1 MGQTFTDSEWKAQI
15 KLKPELRTNNT
26 FSVIGE
32 YCEAKPYIDD
42 NVEIKLFYV
51 KDNTSIK
58 IATPSYISYTYP
70 VFRFFSD
77 KKIINITQQSA
88 DNSYGIISL
97 TPDYDTFNETKFKLQ
112 VKDASELD
120 EKFSD
125 TGLIIQFRI
134 VKDTI
139 VTPLGFTASEKP
151 DSTSSYSS
159 SINWRLGTDLD
170 KRFSIK
176 IQNGFLDSALD
187 IKAGITQVEPEN
199 CYPTL
204 YRNFKNNPYNISDY
218 SVLDVSTVTKGC
230 DSNTGKNRDGIVYYF
245 DLKDLGLTTIV
256 GSTSINLDDYCY
268 FRGGFNNT
276 YKLFNT
282 NKISDDYC
290 SIQFTNNLYVVTN
303 PVKTITAYEY
313 ETVSLRCT
321 GGLQSGTAQR
331 LTFTWQKQAPGT
343 SNWVQVY
350 SQTTNS
356 AVNSSS
362 TYNISNPTI
371 KDSGTSYR
379 CIISYFDSSG
389 GSESVTTT
397 ISKLTVK
404 QASLN
409 IKSFEAFSV
418 NADKSLSPATEL
430 YNYSNVKFVC
440 KWNDL
445 PAIYKGSKSNL
456 AIEWQFKRDNTWKTV
471 SSSDIDFDRV
481 NAVSSIT
488 VQDIYYSQKTIAAK
502 AKLKLTY
509 SEGDK
514 TYTISEVSTSELSLS
529 VKEPKIS
536 SALTTTPV
544 ITKIKT
550 NDEGIIQFN
559 TNFIT
564 TLTYSNILV
573 DDSES
578 NTVLNQKC
586 VVEYMVLFYQNNYP
600 FKVFNFKGAAGDWQV
615 QEISEFKAA
624 NAKDT
629 SQMLQ
634 KTFDPVKHT
643 LTFKLTWNNNF
654 SSEDGGLQSIKN
666 NTNIKIRVKTRYKHS
681 GADNDFTEI
690 VSENDMVAWE
700 SDKVILDVKSDTAII
715 QKDTNGMATAISI
728 DKGEAFELNVNT
740 VPVIDTETDQV
751 VWCIDGDAIALEKD
765 GKAITDKEAFENEVH
780 GILNKNDTGQY
791 INWYVQEASD
801 KQNNKTISVK
811 FKKDVGV

>member
-1 MGQTFTDSEWKAQI
+1 MGQTFTDSNWKAQI

-32 YCEAKPYIDD
+32 YCEAKPYTDGD
-42 NVEIKLFYV
+42 TEIKLFYV

-70 VFRFFSD
+70 RFRLVSP
-77 KKIINITQQSA
+77 KKTINITQQSA

-97 TPDYDTFNETKFKLQ
+97 TPDYNTFNETKFELQ
-112 VKDASELD
+112 VKDYSEVT
-120 EKFSD
+120 EKFEN

-139 VTPLGFTASEKP
+139 VTPLGFTTSKKP

-159 SINWRLGTDLD
+159 SVNWRLGTNLD
-170 KRFSIK
+170 KRFGIK
-176 IQNGFLDSALD
+176 IQNGFLDSDLD
-187 IKAGITQVEPEN
+187 KKAGIIQVEPKD

-218 SVLDVSTVTKGC
+218 SILDVSGTDKGYYN
-230 DSNTGKNRDGIVYYF
+230 DKNGNGIVYYF
-245 DLKDLGLTTIV
+245 DLKDLGLSAIT
-256 GSTSINLDDYCY
+256 GSTFANPDDYCY
-268 FRGGFNNT
+268 FKGSFNNT
-276 YKLFNT
+276 NKLFNT
-282 NKISDDYC
+282 NKISDAYC

-303 PVKTITAYEY
+303 PVKSITAYEY
-313 ETVSLRCT
+313 ETVSLSCT

-331 LTFTWQKQAPGT
+331 LTFTWQKQAAGT

-350 SQTTNS
+350 TQTSNN
-356 AVNSSS
+356 AVNPSS
-362 TYNISNPTI
+362 TYTISNPTI

-379 CIISYFDSSG
+379 CIISYSNSSG
-389 GSESVTTT
+389 GLESVTTT

-404 QASLN
+404 RASLN
-409 IKSFEAFSV
+409 IKSFDAFSV
-418 NADKSLSPATEL
+418 NADNSLTPATEL
-430 YNYSNVKFVC
+430 YNYSNVKFIC

-445 PAIYKGSKSNL
+445 PDIYKGSNSNL

-471 SSSDIDFDRV
+471 GSSDIDFDRA
-481 NAVSSIT
+481 NAVSSII

-509 SEGDK
+509 SEGGK

-544 ITKIKT
+544 ITKVKT
-550 NDEGIIQFN
+550 NDDGIIQFN

-573 DDSES
+573 DESKS
-578 NTVLNQKC
+578 NTVLDKKC
-586 VVEYMVLFYQNNYP
+586 VVEYMVLFYQNNNP
-600 FKVFNFKGAAGDWQV
+600 FKVFNFEGAAGDWQA

-624 NAKDT
+624 DENDK
-629 SQMLQ
+629 SQILQ
-634 KTFDPVKHT
+634 KTFDKDKHT
-643 LTFKLTWNNNF
+643 LTFKLSWNNNF
-654 SSEDGGLQSIKN
+654 SSTAGGLQPITN
-666 NTNIKIRVKTRYKHS
+666 YTNIKVRVKTRYKHS
-681 GADNDFTEI
+681 GANDDFTEI

-700 SDKVILDVKSDTAII
+700 SDKAIIDVVSDTAIV
-715 QKDTNGMATAISI
+715 QRDENGIATAISI
-728 DKGEAFELNVNT
+728 DKREAFGLNVNT
-740 VPVIDTETDQV
+740 VPVIDKETDQV
-751 VWCIDGDAIALEKD
+751 VWCIDGEV
-765 GKAITDKEAFENEVH
+765 TDKETFENEVH

-801 KQNNKTISVK
+801 KQNNKAISVK
-811 FKKDVGV
+811 FKKDIGA

>member
-1 MGQTFTDSEWKAQI
+1 MGQTFTDSNWKAQI

-32 YCEAKPYIDD
+32 YCEAKPYTDGD
-42 NVEIKLFYV
+42 TEIKLFYV

-70 VFRFFSD
+70 RFRLISP
-77 KKIINITQQSA
+77 KKTINITQQSA

-97 TPDYDTFNETKFKLQ
+97 TPDYDTFNETKFELQ
-112 VKDASELD
+112 VKDYSEVT
-120 EKFSD
+120 EKFEN

-139 VTPLGFTASEKP
+139 VTPLGFTTSNPPSSA
-151 DSTSSYSS
+151 SSYNSS
-159 SINWRLGTDLD
+159 VNWRLEPSLD
-170 KRFSIK
+170 KRFGIK
-176 IQNGFLDSALD
+176 IQNGFLNSKLD
-187 IKAGITQVEPEN
+187 KKAGIIQVKPKD

-218 SVLDVSTVTKGC
+218 SILDVSTATKGYYP
-230 DSNTGKNRDGIVYYF
+230 DTYENGSEIVYYF
-245 DLKDLGLTTIV
+245 DFKDLGLTTIT
-256 GSTSINLDDYCY
+256 GNTSVNPNDYCY
-268 FRGGFNNT
+268 FKSSFNNT
-276 YKLFNT
+276 NKLFNT

-313 ETVSLRCT
+313 ETVSLSCT

-331 LTFTWQKQAPGT
+331 LTFTWQKQASGT

-350 SQTTNS
+350 TQTSDNV
-356 AVNSSS
+356 VNPSS
-362 TYNISNPTI
+362 TYAISNPTI
-371 KDSGTSYR
+371 NDSGTSYR
-379 CIISYFDSSG
+379 CIISYSNSSG
-389 GSESVTTT
+389 GSELVTTT

-418 NADKSLSPATEL
+418 NADNSLTPTTEL

-445 PAIYKGSKSNL
+445 PDIYKGSKSNL
-456 AIEWQFKRDNTWKTV
+456 AIEWQFKRDNTWQTV
-471 SSSDIDFDRV
+471 GSSDIDFDRT

-488 VQDIYYSQKTIAAK
+488 VGGIYYSQKTIAAI

-509 SEGDK
+509 SEGNK
-514 TYTISEVSTSELSLS
+514 TYTISEASTPELSLP

-544 ITKIKT
+544 ITKVKT
-550 NDEGIIQFN
+550 NDDGIIQFN

-573 DDSES
+573 DDSNA
-578 NTVLNQKC
+578 NTVLDQKC
-586 VVEYMVLFYQNNYP
+586 VVEYMVLFYQNNNP
-600 FKVFNFKGAAGDWQV
+600 FKVFNFKGIAGDWQV
-615 QEISEFKAA
+615 QEISEFKAT
-624 NAKDT
+624 NVEDT
-629 SQMLQ
+629 SQILL

-654 SSEDGGLQSIKN
+654 SSAAGGLQPITN

-681 GADNDFTEI
+681 GAPDDFTEI
-690 VSENDMVAWE
+690 VSENNMVAWE
-700 SDKVILDVKSDTAII
+700 SDKVILDVKSDTATI
-715 QKDTNGMATAISI
+715 QKDTNGMVTAISI
-728 DKGEAFELNVNT
+728 DKREAFGLNVNT
-740 VPVIDTETDQV
+740 VPVIDKETDQV
-751 VWCIDGDAIALEKD
+751 VWCIDGVV
-765 GKAITDKEAFENEVH
+765 TDKDTFENEVH

>member
-1 MGQTFTDSEWKAQI
+1 MGQTFTDSKWKAQI

-32 YCEAKPYIDD
+32 YCEARPYIDGD
-42 NVEIKLFYV
+42 TEIKLFYV
-51 KDNTSIK
+51 KNNTSIK

-70 VFRFFSD
+70 VFRLVSP
-77 KKIINITQQSA
+77 KKTINITQQSA

-97 TPDYDTFNETKFKLQ
+97 TPDYDTFNETKFELQ
-112 VKDASELD
+112 VKDASEAID
-120 EKFSD
+120 KFKD
-125 TGLIIQFRI
+125 ARLRIQFRI

-151 DSTSSYSS
+151 DSTSSYNSS
-159 SINWRLGTDLD
+159 ANWRLGTDLD
-170 KRFSIK
+170 KRFGIK
-176 IQNGFLDSALD
+176 IQNGFLVSELD
-187 IKAGITQVEPEN
+187 EKAGITQVKPEN

-218 SVLDVSTVTKGC
+218 SILDVSTATKGYYT
-230 DSNTGKNRDGIVYYF
+230 DTDKNGGGIVYYF
-245 DLKDLGLTTIV
+245 DLKNLGLTTIT
-256 GSTSINLDDYCY
+256 GSTSINSNDYCY
-268 FRGGFNNT
+268 LKGSFNNT
-276 YKLFNT
+276 NKLFNT

-290 SIQFTNNLYVVTN
+290 SIQFTKNLRVVSN
-303 PVKTITAYEY
+303 PGKTITAYEY
-313 ETVSLRCT
+313 QTVTLSCT
-321 GGLQSGTAQR
+321 GGLQSGGPR
-331 LTFTWQKQAPGT
+331 KLTFTWQKQAPRT

-350 SQTTNS
+350 TQTS
-356 AVNSSS
+356 GSIVNPTS
-362 TYNISNPTI
+362 TYTISNPTI
-371 KDSGTSYR
+371 NDSGTSYR
-379 CIISYFDSSG
+379 CIISYSDSED

-397 ISKLTVK
+397 ISKLTVI

-418 NADKSLSPATEL
+418 NADDNSLSPATEL

-445 PAIYKGSKSNL
+445 PDIYKGSNSNL

-471 SSSDIDFDRV
+471 GSSDIDFNRKD
-481 NAVSSIT
+481 AVSSIT
-488 VQDIYYSQKTIAAK
+488 VGDIYYSQKTIAAK

-509 SEGDK
+509 SEGGK
-514 TYTISEVSTSELSLS
+514 TYTISEVSTPELSLP

-544 ITKIKT
+544 ITKVKT

-578 NTVLNQKC
+578 NTVLDQKC
-586 VVEYMVLFYQNNYP
+586 VVEYMVLFYQNNNP
-600 FKVFNFKGAAGDWQV
+600 FKVFNFKKAAGDWQV

-629 SQMLQ
+629 SQKLE
-634 KTFDPVKHT
+634 KFFDQNEHT
-643 LTFKLTWNNNF
+643 LTFKLIWNNNF
-654 SSEDGGLQSIKN
+654 SSAAGGLKPITN

-681 GADNDFTEI
+681 GANDDFTEI

-728 DKGEAFELNVNT
+728 DKSEAFEINVNT
-740 VPVIDTETDQV
+740 VPVIDKKTDQV
-751 VWCIDGDAIALEKD
+751 VWCIDGIV
-765 GKAITDKEAFENEVH
+765 TDKEAFENEVH

>member
-1 MGQTFTDSEWKAQI
+1 MGQTFTDSNWKAQI

-32 YCEAKPYIDD
+32 YCEAKPYTDGD
-42 NVEIKLFYV
+42 TEIKLFYV

-70 VFRFFSD
+70 VFRLVSP
-77 KKIINITQQSA
+77 KKTINITQQSA

-97 TPDYDTFNETKFKLQ
+97 TPDYNTFNETKFELQ
-112 VKDASELD
+112 VKDYSEVT
-120 EKFSD
+120 EEFTN

-139 VTPLGFTASEKP
+139 VTPLGFTTSDKP

-159 SINWRLGTDLD
+159 SVNWRLGTDLD
-170 KRFSIK
+170 KRFGIK
-176 IQNGFLDSALD
+176 IQNGFLDSDLD
-187 IKAGITQVEPEN
+187 KKAGIIQVEPKD

-218 SVLDVSTVTKGC
+218 SILDVSGTDKGYYN
-230 DSNTGKNRDGIVYYF
+230 DKNGGGIVYYF
-245 DLKDLGLTTIV
+245 NLKDLGLSTIT
-256 GSTSINLDDYCY
+256 GSASANPDDYCY
-268 FRGGFNNT
+268 FKGSFNNT
-276 YKLFNT
+276 NKLFNT
-282 NKISDDYC
+282 NKISDAYC

-303 PVKTITAYEY
+303 PVKSITAYEY
-313 ETVSLRCT
+313 ETVSLSCT

-331 LTFTWQKQAPGT
+331 LTFTWQKQAAGT

-350 SQTTNS
+350 TQTSNN
-356 AVNSSS
+356 AVNPSS
-362 TYNISNPTI
+362 TYTISNPTI

-379 CIISYFDSSG
+379 CIISYSNSSG

-418 NADKSLSPATEL
+418 NADNSLTPATEL

-445 PAIYKGSKSNL
+445 PDIYKGSNSNL
-456 AIEWQFKRDNTWKTV
+456 AIEWQFKRDNTWKTIG
-471 SSSDIDFDRV
+471 SSDIDFDRA
-481 NAVSSIT
+481 NAISSII
-488 VQDIYYSQKTIAAK
+488 VKDIYYSQKNIAAK

-509 SEGDK
+509 SEGGK
-514 TYTISEVSTSELSLS
+514 TYIISEVSTSELSLS

-544 ITKIKT
+544 ITKVKT

-573 DDSES
+573 DES
-578 NTVLNQKC
+578 NANTVLDQKC
-586 VVEYMVLFYQNNYP
+586 VVEYMVLFYQNNNP
-600 FKVFNFKGAAGDWQV
+600 FKVFNFNGPAGDWQV

-624 NAKDT
+624 DENDK
-629 SQMLQ
+629 SQILQ
-634 KTFDPVKHT
+634 KTFDKDKHT
-643 LTFKLTWNNNF
+643 LTFKLSWNNNF
-654 SSEDGGLQSIKN
+654 SSTAGGLQPITN
-666 NTNIKIRVKTRYKHS
+666 YTNIKVRVKTRYKHS

-690 VSENDMVAWE
+690 ISENDMVAWE
-700 SDKVILDVKSDTAII
+700 SDKVILDVESDTAIV
-715 QKDTNGMATAISI
+715 QRDENGMVTAISI
-728 DKGEAFELNVNT
+728 DKREAFGLNVNT
-740 VPVIDTETDQV
+740 VPAIDKETDQV
-751 VWCIDGDAIALEKD
+751 VWCIDGVV
-765 GKAITDKEAFENEVH
+765 TDKDTFENEVH
-780 GILNKNDTGQY
+780 GRLNQNDTGQY

-801 KQNNKTISVK
+801 KQNNKVISVK
-811 FKKDVGV
+811 FKKDIGA

>member
-1 MGQTFTDSEWKAQI
+1 MGQTFTDSNWKAQI

-32 YCEAKPYIDD
+32 YCEAKPYTDGD
-42 NVEIKLFYV
+42 TEIKLFYV

-70 VFRFFSD
+70 SFRLVSP
-77 KKIINITQQSA
+77 KKTINITQQSA

-97 TPDYDTFNETKFKLQ
+97 TPDYNTFNETKFELQ
-112 VKDASELD
+112 VKDYSEVT
-120 EKFSD
+120 EKFEN

-139 VTPLGFTASEKP
+139 VTPLGFTTSKKP
-151 DSTSSYSS
+151 NSTSRYSS
-159 SINWRLGTDLD
+159 SVNWRLGTNLD
-170 KRFSIK
+170 KRFGIK
-176 IQNGFLDSALD
+176 IQNGFLDSDLD
-187 IKAGITQVEPEN
+187 KKAGIIQVEPKD

-218 SVLDVSTVTKGC
+218 SILDVSGTDKGYYN
-230 DSNTGKNRDGIVYYF
+230 DKNGNGIVYYF
-245 DLKDLGLTTIV
+245 DLKDLGLSAIT
-256 GSTSINLDDYCY
+256 GSTFTNPDGYCY
-268 FRGGFNNT
+268 FKGGFNNT
-276 YKLFNT
+276 NKLFNT
-282 NKISDDYC
+282 NKISDDYR

-303 PVKTITAYEY
+303 PVKSITAYEY

-321 GGLQSGTAQR
+321 GGLQSGTIQR
-331 LTFTWQKQAPGT
+331 LTFTWQKRAPGT

-350 SQTTNS
+350 TQTS
-356 AVNSSS
+356 DSIVNPSS
-362 TYNISNPTI
+362 TYTISNPTI

-379 CIISYFDSSG
+379 CIISYSDSED
-389 GSESVTTT
+389 GSESVATT
-397 ISKLTVK
+397 ISKLTVI

-409 IKSFEAFSV
+409 IESFKAFSV
-418 NADKSLSPATEL
+418 NANNSLSPATEL

-445 PAIYKGSKSNL
+445 PDIYKGSNSNL

-471 SSSDIDFDRV
+471 GSSDIDFNRED
-481 NAVSSIT
+481 AVSSIT
-488 VQDIYYSQKTIAAK
+488 VGGIYYSQKTIAAK

-509 SEGDK
+509 SEGGK
-514 TYTISEVSTSELSLS
+514 TYTISEASTSELSLP

-544 ITKIKT
+544 ITKVET
-550 NDEGIIQFN
+550 NNEGIIQFN

-573 DDSES
+573 DES
-578 NTVLNQKC
+578 NANTVIDQKC
-586 VVEYMVLFYQNNYP
+586 VVEYMVLFYQNNNP
-600 FKVFNFKGAAGDWQV
+600 FKVFNFKEVAGDWQV

-629 SQMLQ
+629 SQKLQ
-634 KTFDPVKHT
+634 KIFDKNNHT
-643 LTFKLTWNNNF
+643 LTFKLSWNNNF
-654 SSEDGGLQSIKN
+654 LSSAGGLQPITN

-681 GADNDFTEI
+681 GAPDDFTEI
-690 VSENDMVAWE
+690 VSENNMVAWE
-700 SDKVILDVKSDTAII
+700 PDKVILDVKSDTATI
-715 QKDTNGMATAISI
+715 QKDANGMATAISI
-728 DKGEAFELNVNT
+728 DKSEAFELNVNT
-740 VPVIDTETDQV
+740 VPVIDKETDQV
-751 VWCIDGDAIALEKD
+751 VWCIDGVV
-765 GKAITDKEAFENEVH
+765 TDKDTFENEVH

>member
-1 MGQTFTDSEWKAQI
+1 MGQTFTDSKWKAQI

-26 FSVIGE
+26 FSVVGE
-32 YCEAKPYIDD
+32 YCEAKPYLDGD
-42 NVEIKLFYV
+42 TEIKLFYV

-70 VFRFFSD
+70 VFRLVST
-77 KKIINITQQSA
+77 KKTINITQQSA

-97 TPDYDTFNETKFKLQ
+97 TPDYDTFNETKFELQ
-112 VKDASELD
+112 VKDASEET
-120 EKFSD
+120 EKFKE

-139 VTPLGFTASEKP
+139 VTLLGFTASDEP
-151 DSTSSYSS
+151 NSTSSYSS
-159 SINWRLGTDLD
+159 SINWSLGTNLD
-170 KRFSIK
+170 KRFGIK
-176 IQNGFLDSALD
+176 IQNGFLNSELD
-187 IKAGITQVEPEN
+187 KKAGITQVKPKD

-218 SVLDVSTVTKGC
+218 SILDTSTVTKGYYE
-230 DSNTGKNRDGIVYYF
+230 NGEEIVYYF
-245 DLKDLGLTTIV
+245 DLKDLGLTTIT
-256 GSTSINLDDYCY
+256 GNTSVNPNDYCY
-268 FRGGFNNT
+268 FKSSFNNT
-276 YKLFNT
+276 NKLFNT

-290 SIQFTNNLYVVTN
+290 SIQFTNNLYVVEN
-303 PVKTITAYEY
+303 PVKTITTYEY
-313 ETVSLRCT
+313 ETVSLSCT
-321 GGLQSGTAQR
+321 GGFQQSGTAQR

-350 SQTTNS
+350 TQTSDNV
-356 AVNSSS
+356 VNPSS
-362 TYNISNPTI
+362 TYAISNPTI
-371 KDSGTSYR
+371 NDSGTSYR
-379 CIISYFDSSG
+379 CIISYSNSSG

-409 IKSFEAFSV
+409 IESFEAVSV
-418 NADKSLSPATEL
+418 NGDNPITEL
-430 YNYSNVKFVC
+430 YNYSDVKFVC

-445 PAIYKGSKSNL
+445 PPIYKGSNSNL
-456 AIEWQFKRDNTWKTV
+456 AIEWQFKRDNIWHAV
-471 SSSDIDFDRV
+471 GSSDIDFNRED
-481 NAVSSIT
+481 AVSSII
-488 VQDIYYSQKTIAAK
+488 VGDIYYSQKTIAAR
-502 AKLKLTY
+502 ANLKLTY
-509 SEGDK
+509 SEGGE
-514 TYTISEVSTSELSLS
+514 TYTISEVSTSELSLP

-573 DDSES
+573 DNSES
-578 NTVLNQKC
+578 NTVLDQKC
-586 VVEYMVLFYQNNYP
+586 VIEYMVLFYQNNNP

-624 NAKDT
+624 NAEDI
-629 SQMLQ
+629 SQILQ
-634 KTFDPVKHT
+634 KTFDKNKHT
-643 LTFKLTWNNNF
+643 LTFKLAWNNNF
-654 SSEDGGLQSIKN
+654 SSAAGGLQPITN

-681 GADNDFTEI
+681 GANDDFTEI

-700 SDKVILDVKSDTAII
+700 SDKAILDVKSDTAII

-728 DKGEAFELNVNT
+728 DKREAFELNVNT

-751 VWCIDGDAIALEKD
+751 VWCIDGVV
-765 GKAITDKEAFENEVH
+765 TDKETFENEVH

-811 FKKDVGV
+811 FKKDIGV

>member
-1 MGQTFTDSEWKAQI
+1 MGQTFTDSKWKAQI

-26 FSVIGE
+26 FSVVGE
-32 YCEAKPYIDD
+32 YCEAKPYIDGD
-42 NVEIKLFYV
+42 TEIKLFYV

-70 VFRFFSD
+70 VFRLVSS
-77 KKIINITQQSA
+77 KKTINITQQSA

-97 TPDYDTFNETKFKLQ
+97 TPDYDTFNETKFELQ
-112 VKDASELD
+112 VKDASEVT
-120 EKFSD
+120 EEFKE

-139 VTPLGFTASEKP
+139 VTLLGFTDSEDP
-151 DSTSSYSS
+151 NSTSSYSS
-159 SINWRLGTDLD
+159 SLNWRLGTNLD
-170 KRFSIK
+170 KRFGIK
-176 IQNGFLDSALD
+176 IQNGFLNSELD
-187 IKAGITQVEPEN
+187 KKAGITQVEPEN

-218 SVLDVSTVTKGC
+218 SILDVSTVTKGY
-230 DSNTGKNRDGIVYYF
+230 SKNGDEIVYYF
-245 DLKDLGLTTIV
+245 DLKDLGLTTITGTASV
-256 GSTSINLDDYCY
+256 NPNDYCY
-268 FRGGFNNT
+268 FKSSFNNPN
-276 YKLFNT
+276 KLFNT
-282 NKISDDYC
+282 NEISDAYC

-303 PVKTITAYEY
+303 PVKTITTYEY
-313 ETVSLRCT
+313 ETVSLSCT

-343 SNWVQVY
+343 SSWVQVY
-350 SQTTNS
+350 TQTSDNV
-356 AVNSSS
+356 VNPSS
-362 TYNISNPTI
+362 TYTISNPTI

-379 CIISYFDSSG
+379 CIISYSNSSG

-409 IKSFEAFSV
+409 IESFEAVSV
-418 NADKSLSPATEL
+418 NDDNPITEL

-445 PAIYKGSKSNL
+445 PDIYKGSNSNL
-456 AIEWQFKRDNTWKTV
+456 AIEWQFKRDSTWQTV
-471 SSSDIDFDRV
+471 GSSDIDFNRED
-481 NAVSSIT
+481 AVSSIT
-488 VQDIYYSQKTIAAK
+488 VGGIYYSQKTIAAK
-502 AKLKLTY
+502 ANLKLTY
-509 SEGDK
+509 SEGGK
-514 TYTISEVSTSELSLS
+514 TYTISEVSTPELSLP

-536 SALTTTPV
+536 SVLTTTPV
-544 ITKIKT
+544 ITKVET
-550 NDEGIIQFN
+550 NNEGIIQFN

-573 DDSES
+573 DDSNA
-578 NTVLNQKC
+578 NTILDQKC
-586 VVEYMVLFYQNNYP
+586 VVEYMVLFYQNNNP

-624 NAKDT
+624 NAEDT
-629 SQMLQ
+629 SQILQ
-634 KTFDPVKHT
+634 KTFDENNHT

-654 SSEDGGLQSIKN
+654 SSVAGGLQPIIN

-681 GADNDFTEI
+681 GANDDFTEI

-700 SDKVILDVKSDTAII
+700 SDKAILDVKSDTAII

-740 VPVIDTETDQV
+740 VPVIDDEDDQV
-751 VWCIDGDAIALEKD
+751 VWCIDGE
-765 GKAITDKEAFENEVH
+765 AITDADTFVNEVH
-780 GILNKNDTGQY
+780 GVLNDNNYGQY
-791 INWYVQEASD
+791 INWYVENASD

-811 FKKDVGV
+811 FKKYIGNNNA

>member
-1 MGQTFTDSEWKAQI
+1 MGQTFTDSKWKAQI

-26 FSVIGE
+26 FSVVGE
-32 YCEAKPYIDD
+32 YCEAKPYLDGD
-42 NVEIKLFYV
+42 TEIKLFYV

-70 VFRFFSD
+70 VFRLVSPKETID
-77 KKIINITQQSA
+77 ITQQSA

-97 TPDYDTFNETKFKLQ
+97 TPDYDTFNETKFELQ
-112 VKDASELD
+112 VKDASE
-120 EKFSD
+120 ETKEFEE
-125 TGLIIQFRI
+125 TRLIIQFRI

-139 VTPLGFTASEKP
+139 VTLLGFTASEEP
-151 DSTSSYSS
+151 NSTSSYNS
-159 SINWRLGTDLD
+159 SINWGLGTNLD
-170 KRFSIK
+170 KRFGIK
-176 IQNGFLDSALD
+176 IQNGFLNSELD
-187 IKAGITQVEPEN
+187 IKAGITQVEPED

-218 SVLDVSTVTKGC
+218 SILDVSTVTKGYYKYT
-230 DSNTGKNRDGIVYYF
+230 DSSGGGIVYYF
-245 DLKDLGLTTIV
+245 DLEDLGLTTIT
-256 GSTSINLDDYCY
+256 GNTSINPNDYCY
-268 FRGGFNNT
+268 LKGSFNNT
-276 YKLFNT
+276 NKLFNT

-331 LTFTWQKQAPGT
+331 LTFTWQKQAPRT

-350 SQTTNS
+350 TQTSDNI
-356 AVNSSS
+356 VNPSS
-362 TYNISNPTI
+362 TYAISNPTI
-371 KDSGTSYR
+371 NDSGTSYR
-379 CIISYFDSSG
+379 CIISYSNSAG

-409 IKSFEAFSV
+409 IESFEAVSV
-418 NADKSLSPATEL
+418 NDDNPITEL
-430 YNYSNVKFVC
+430 YNYSDVKFVC

-445 PAIYKGSKSNL
+445 PDIYKGSNSNL
-456 AIEWQFKRDNTWKTV
+456 AIEWQFKRDNTWQTV
-471 SSSDIDFDRV
+471 GSSDIDFNRED
-481 NAVSSIT
+481 AVSSIT
-488 VQDIYYSQKTIAAK
+488 VGDIYYSQKTITAK
-502 AKLKLTY
+502 ANLKLTY
-509 SEGDK
+509 SEGGE
-514 TYTISEVSTSELSLS
+514 TYTISEVSTSELSLP

-544 ITKIKT
+544 ITKVET
-550 NDEGIIQFN
+550 NNEGIIQFN

-573 DDSES
+573 DDSDS
-578 NTVLNQKC
+578 NTVDNQKC
-586 VVEYMVLFYQNNYP
+586 VVEYMVLFYQNNNP
-600 FKVFNFKGAAGDWQV
+600 FKVFNFKEAAGDWQV

-629 SQMLQ
+629 SQKLQ
-634 KTFDPVKHT
+634 KTFDKNNHT

-654 SSEDGGLQSIKN
+654 SSAAGGLQPITN

-681 GADNDFTEI
+681 GANDDFTEI

-700 SDKVILDVKSDTAII
+700 SDKVILDVISDTAII

-728 DKGEAFELNVNT
+728 DKGEAFEINVNT
-740 VPVIDTETDQV
+740 VPVIDEEEDQV
-751 VWCIDGDAIALEKD
+751 VWCIDEE
-765 GKAITDKEAFENEVH
+765 AITDNDTFVNEVH
-780 GILNKNDTGQY
+780 GVLNENDTGQY
-791 INWYVQEASD
+791 INWSVQEASD

>member
-1 MGQTFTDSEWKAQI
+1 MGQTFTDSKWKAQI

-26 FSVIGE
+26 FSVVGE
-32 YCEAKPYIDD
+32 YCEAKPYIDG
-42 NVEIKLFYV
+42 NTEIKLFYV

-70 VFRFFSD
+70 VFRLVSP
-77 KKIINITQQSA
+77 KKTINITQQSA

-97 TPDYDTFNETKFKLQ
+97 TPNYNDFNEAKFELQ
-112 VKDASELD
+112 VKDASE
-120 EKFSD
+120 ETEEFTN

-139 VTPLGFTASEKP
+139 VTLLGFTTSNPPSSA
-151 DSTSSYSS
+151 SSYNSS
-159 SINWRLGTDLD
+159 ANWRLGTDLD
-170 KRFSIK
+170 KRFGIK
-176 IQNGFLDSALD
+176 IQNGFLNSKLD
-187 IKAGITQVEPEN
+187 KKAGITQVNPED
-199 CYPTL
+199 CYPIL

-218 SVLDVSTVTKGC
+218 SILDISTATKGYYT
-230 DSNTGKNRDGIVYYF
+230 DTDENGDGIVYYF
-245 DLKDLGLTTIV
+245 DLKDLGLTTLT
-256 GSTSINLDDYCY
+256 GSTSINLNDYCY
-268 FRGGFNNT
+268 LKGSFNNT
-276 YKLFNT
+276 NKLFNT

-290 SIQFTNNLYVVTN
+290 SIQFTNNLYVKTN

-313 ETVSLRCT
+313 QTVTLSCT
-321 GGLQSGTAQR
+321 GGFLESGTAQR

-350 SQTTNS
+350 TQTSDN
-356 AVNSSS
+356 AVNLSS
-362 TYNISNPTI
+362 TYVISNPSI

-379 CIISYFDSSG
+379 CIISYFNSED

-397 ISKLTVK
+397 VAKLTVI

-418 NADKSLSPATEL
+418 NANNSLSPATEL

-445 PAIYKGSKSNL
+445 PPIYKGSNSNL
-456 AIEWQFKRDNTWKTV
+456 TIEWQFKRDNTWKTV
-471 SSSDIDFDRV
+471 GSSDIDFNRK
-481 NAVSSIT
+481 NAVSSII
-488 VQDIYYSQKTIAAK
+488 VRDIYYSQKTIAAK

-509 SEGDK
+509 SEGGK
-514 TYTISEVSTSELSLS
+514 TYTISEVSTPELSLP

-544 ITKIKT
+544 ITKVKT
-550 NDEGIIQFN
+550 NDDSSIIQFN

-573 DDSES
+573 DKPKL
-578 NTVLNQKC
+578 NTVLDQNC
-586 VVEYMVLFYQNNYP
+586 VVEYMVLFYQNNNP
-600 FKVFNFKGAAGDWQV
+600 FKVFNFKEAAGDWQV
-615 QEISEFKAA
+615 QEITEFKAA
-624 NAKDT
+624 NAEDT
-629 SQMLQ
+629 SQKLE
-634 KTFDPVKHT
+634 KFFDQNEHT
-643 LTFKLTWNNNF
+643 LTFILTWNNNF
-654 SSEDGGLQSIKN
+654 SSAAGGLQPITN

-681 GADNDFTEI
+681 GDGDDFTEI

-728 DKGEAFELNVNT
+728 DKGEAFKINVNT
-740 VPVIDTETDQV
+740 VPAIDTKTDQV
-751 VWCIDGDAIALEKD
+751 VWCIDGIV
-765 GKAITDKEAFENEVH
+765 TDKEAFENEVH